1 MTARARRPRQAGLTL
16 VELMV
21 VVAIVGFIMVAAQV
35 TMRTDPRIE
44 DVGNRLSTL
53 IAEASRKAVAGGA
66 VDPVYVQLSGVS
78 ARTRVLVRND
88 SGFQVAIIERL
99 SESADAWIQI
109 DRRILPTN
117 IEVVGFSKATVL
129 TANGAGPATTLSSQ
143 QAELRCY
150 ADGSCLP
157 VASTVGLTLYLR
169 DRDNP
174 GIDARVVVMPLRG
187 VPLVLNS
194 W

>member
-1 MTARARRPRQAGLTL
+1 MRARGPRQAGLTL

-35 TMRTDPRIE
+35 SMSTDPRID
-44 DVGNRLSTL
+44 DVSDRLSNL

-66 VDPVYVQLSGVS
+66 VDSEYVQLSGVT

-88 SGFQVAIIERL
+88 GGFQVAVIERL
-99 SESADAWIQI
+99 SEADDAWVQI

-117 IEVVGFSKATVL
+117 IEVVGVSNATVL
-129 TANGAGPATTLSSQ
+129 QPTGTGPDTLLSSQ

-150 ADGSCLP
+150 PDGSCLP
-157 VASTVGLTLYLR
+157 VGATTGLTLYLR
-169 DRDNP
+169 DLKNP
-174 GIDARVVVMPLRG
+174 GLDARVVVMPLRG
-187 VPLVLNS
+187 VPLVMS
-194 W
+194 GW